1 MKQKL
6 VYIIAF
12 VFAFAVTT
20 GAIYY
25 LNMNYRNIFKLDF
38 TPLHKA
44 QKNQTQIKAADL
56 NVNELKD
63 FISTKLKSDIIDSL
77 KTIYASTQKT
87 DTVFATQDNKPLADS
102 LKKLQSK
109 LKQLQQELSL
119 NAKQETAKLNENNN
133 RIDSSKTYQE
143 WTRKT
148 AGIFAAMDA
157 RKAAKIIS
165 NYSDN
170 VARDILFAMKKKSAA
185 QIMSELSPE
194 VVSRI
199 SREQ

>member
-1 MKQKL
+1 M
-6 VYIIAF
+6 
-12 VFAFAVTT
+12 
-20 GAIYY
+20 
-25 LNMNYRNIFKLDF
+25 
-38 TPLHKA
+38 HKA
-44 QKNQTQIKAADL
+44 QKSYAQIKSANL

-63 FISTKLKSDIIDSL
+63 FISTELKKDIIDSL
-77 KTIYASTQKT
+77 KTIYASSQKT
-87 DTVFATQDNKPLADS
+87 DTVFTSQDNGALTDS
-102 LKKLQSK
+102 LKKMQSA
-109 LKQLQQELSL
+109 LRQLQQQLNL
-119 NAKQETAKLNENNN
+119 NAEQETAKLSENNSK
-133 RIDSSKTYQE
+133 IDSSKTYQE